1 MAKPANHRDAAAL
14 NWKPRLKN
22 APKRARSTSGSDTVN
37 EADRALSAIKTI
49 DRFLAA
55 GGKADDSYVNTLA
68 GSAQTTRSS
77 RTPPVKKAASGP
89 SRRTRNLLVGG
100 IAAACALGV
109 TLVVNGGL
117 FASSRHTIAGK
128 VWLERNPLGA
138 AEIQLHPAGHDDAAC
153 TVVATAD
160 GKFELT
166 GVVAGSYRVT
176 IHPPAGGSTVSV
188 AANYT
193 KPDMTPLQVN
203 VNRDVASLQ
212 LRAFKVVPKARKVT
226 WTPGI
231 D

>member
-22 APKRARSTSGSDTVN
+22 APKRVRSTSGSDTVN

-49 DRFLAA
+49 DKFLAL
-55 GGKADDSYVNTLA
+55 GGKADDSYVNVLA
-68 GSAQTTRSS
+68 GSARAP
-77 RTPPVKKAASGP
+77 RTPPAKGAAGGP
-89 SRRTRNLLVGG
+89 ARRSRNLLLGG
-100 IAAACALGV
+100 VAAACALGV
-109 TLVVNGGL
+109 AMFANGGL
-117 FASSRHTIAGK
+117 LPSSRHNIAGK
-128 VWLERNPLGA
+128 VWLERNPLA
-138 AEIQLHPAGHDDAAC
+138 SAEIQLHPAGHDDAAR

-160 GKFELT
+160 GQFELT
-166 GVVAGSYRVT
+166 GVAAGTYRVT